1 MGGHFKAPD
10 GGWEAFEQRMKE
22 HVREM
27 EACGVDMRPE
37 LPVWIDEPGEYN
49 EYKRREQQKRL
60 EDKMDS

>member
-10 GGWEAFEQRMKE
+10 GGWEEFEKRLKE

-27 EACGVDMRPE
+27 EAWGVDMRPE
-37 LPVWIDEPGEYN
+37 LPVWIDQGGEYN
-49 EYKRREQQKRL
+49 EYRREREQKRL